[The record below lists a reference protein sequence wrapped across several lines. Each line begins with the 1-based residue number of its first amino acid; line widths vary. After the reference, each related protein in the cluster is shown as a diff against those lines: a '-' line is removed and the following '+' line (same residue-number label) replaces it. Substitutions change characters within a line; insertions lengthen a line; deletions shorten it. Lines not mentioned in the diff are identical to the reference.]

1 MPIGIP
7 PSPAAYPT
15 MEKWAT
21 AFYQYY
27 IAQTGIGAAIEP
39 APLLLAHQTADVMA
53 RAAIDGLVMY
63 DPIQQTVVYSEGGIW
78 RPIGMDFAAFMAE
91 QEILQ
96 EFGDTVSIVQKARTI
111 FKFGNNRDLDISDGF
126 ATIWHLGEEAGT
138 ENEVFVPEGTNLIDS
153 ISSTSAADTTQPIVV
168 EYLTSDGGTGTAE
181 KFTAGVQTVTLNGQ
195 TRVPLTVPCARV
207 VRAYLGAPPP
217 IAGEV
222 YVYENT
228 PLTAGKPTDITK
240 AHISIDGTVGE
251 TQSFKGAFSTADDE
265 YLIITKAN
273 VSINKA
279 SGSATAV
286 DYRLLVRQVGS
297 VFRPVT
303 GIAVAGTNQTSFAQG
318 FNPYVIVPRNSDVV
332 MTANTDTNS
341 SDVSASFQGYL
352 AKVIA

>member
-1 MPIGIP
+1 MSAVP
-7 PSPAAYPT
+7 PNPT
-15 MEKWAT
+15 SYGDINTWASQ
-21 AFYQYY
+21 FYEFY
-27 IAQTGIGAAIEP
+27 INQTQIGAVNNPQPI
-39 APLLLAHQTADVMA
+39 LLAHQTTGQLD
-53 RAAIDGLVMY
+53 RAATPGILMY

-96 EFGDTVSIVQKARTI
+96 EFGDTVSIVQKARSI
-111 FKFGNNRDLDISDGF
+111 FKFGNNRDLDITDGF

-153 ISSTSAADTTQPIVV
+153 ISSTSAADTTQPIIV

-217 IAGEV
+217 IAGAV

-303 GIAVAGTNQTSFAQG
+303 GIAVAGTNQTSFAQS
-318 FNPYVIVPRNSDVV
+318 FNPYVIVPRNSDIV

-352 AKVIA
+352 AKVIV